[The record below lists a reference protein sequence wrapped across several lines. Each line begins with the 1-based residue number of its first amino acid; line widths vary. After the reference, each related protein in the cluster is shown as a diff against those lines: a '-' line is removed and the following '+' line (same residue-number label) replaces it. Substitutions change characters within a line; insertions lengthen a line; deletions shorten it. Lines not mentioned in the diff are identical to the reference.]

1 MTVHAPPTTLIDQ
14 LEQAGIEYE
23 LIPHRRSETAAAE
36 AEALGLG
43 AQEVAKTLV
52 LVTPAGLA
60 LAVIPASERLDL
72 HKVRAL
78 LDSKK
83 VELATEAVLAG
94 AYPEFE
100 LGAVPATGAHR
111 ERVLVDRRVCQN
123 DHVVLEAGTHEQSL
137 RIKTADLLVLNHA
150 RVADICR
157 D

>member
-1 MTVHAPPTTLIDQ
+1 MTVHAPPRTLLDQ
-14 LEQAGIEYE
+14 LEEAGIDYR

-43 AQEVAKTLV
+43 AQAVAKTLV
-52 LVTPAGLA
+52 LVTPVGLA

-78 LDSKK
+78 LKSKK

-111 ERVLVDRRVCQN
+111 ERVLVDPRVCAN
-123 DHVVLEAGTHEQSL
+123 EHVVLEAGTHEQSL
-137 RIKTADLLVLNHA
+137 RIRTADLLLLSHA
-150 RVADICR
+150 RLADICC

>member
-1 MTVHAPPTTLIDQ
+1 MTVHAPPRTLLDQ
-14 LEQAGIEYE
+14 LEEAGIDYE

-36 AEALGLG
+36 AEALGVG
-43 AQEVAKTLV
+43 AHAVAKTLV
-52 LVTPAGLA
+52 LVTPVGLA

-78 LDSKK
+78 LESKK

-100 LGAVPATGAHR
+100 LGAVPATGAHS
-111 ERVLVDRRVCQN
+111 ERVLVDRRVREN
-123 DHVVLEAGTHEQSL
+123 EHVVLEAGTHEQSL
-137 RIKTADLLVLNHA
+137 RIRTADLLLLNHA
-150 RVADICR
+150 RVADICC

>member
-1 MTVHAPPTTLIDQ
+1 MTVHAPPRMLLDQ
-14 LEQAGIEYE
+14 LEEGGLDYQ

-36 AEALGLG
+36 AEALGL
-43 AQEVAKTLV
+43 AARAVAKTIV
-52 LVTPAGLA
+52 LVTPVGLA

-78 LDSKK
+78 LGSKK

-111 ERVLVDRRVCQN
+111 EPVLVDRRVCEN

-137 RIKTADLLVLNHA
+137 RIKTADLLLLNHA
-150 RVADICR
+150 RLADICR